1 MCELFHKLPKRSIL
15 NITKN
20 IEITRKFLT
29 RMELEPIKVLVV
41 ALENWE
47 QLTETFHRKT
57 FFVWF

>member
-1 MCELFHKLPKRSIL
+1 
-15 NITKN
+15 
-20 IEITRKFLT
+20 
-29 RMELEPIKVLVV
+29 MELEPIKVLVV